1 MKNQVRRNV
10 VKILTTFT
18 EKRFEESVPLD
29 IFLKDYFKKFKTI
42 DEMQRKIIHKEVNHI
57 F

>member
-1 MKNQVRRNV
+1 M

-42 DEMQRKIIHKEVNHI
+42 DEIQRKIIHKEVNHI